1 MNDRISIL
9 LDNIKQKKHHQFRQN
24 IETTEL
30 KAFTQSLKE
39 QELSDVLKS
48 QKRLS
53 WVLTKETP
61 IILPEEKIVFTRTV
75 CQIPEIFTDE
85 EWNSLKEE
93 HYIHELGR
101 VCNISSNYEYTIEVG
116 LETRKNEIYKA
127 LIKHKEIVLFF
138 CKRCFKLLMM
148 F

>member
-1 MNDRISIL
+1 M
-9 LDNIKQKKHHQFRQN
+9 
-24 IETTEL
+24 

-48 QKRLS
+48 QKIELGSDKRNTNYS
-53 WVLTKETP
+53 SRR
-61 IILPEEKIVFTRTV
+61 KIVFTRTV

-116 LETRKNEIYKA
+116 LETRK
-127 LIKHKEIVLFF
+127 
-138 CKRCFKLLMM
+138 
-148 F
+148 